1 MEKQGRSLFRLPPI
15 TVILYMLSKLLVV
28 PLVMVGLA
36 KAFNF
41 NDEAGRA
48 AILIAA
54 LPISMAA
61 FALGSHY
68 DIGQNILSANVAI
81 GTLLILPTILL
92 WNIGLDAV
100 GLYPIPEA
108 P

>member
-36 KAFNF
+36 KAFDF
-41 NDEAGRA
+41 SDEAGRA

-81 GTLLILPTILL
+81 GTLLVLPTILL